1 MGGQTTICRCGANAM
16 HPPPPKLMQVKV
28 SLEVATLDVSMPLV
42 VALNGGTCP
51 PHLDGG

>member
-1 MGGQTTICRCGANAM
+1 MCNLART
-16 HPPPPKLMQVKV
+16 HWVMQVKV